1 MSLLH
6 EAARDALDA
15 IPNLDVLPTG
25 KERDRLFA
33 AFQRLTLLATR
44 ALDENTAHRKP
55 DRSALLRMAGNIA
68 GGMVACPWAPN
79 CGASSGSV
87 PAEISATARQQIA
100 DASVDIAR
108 RILANVDTER

>member
-1 MSLLH
+1 MSILH

-15 IPNLDVLPTG
+15 IPSLDVLPAG

-33 AFQRLTLLATR
+33 TFHRLTLLATR
-44 ALDENTAHRKP
+44 AIDENNAHRKP

-79 CGASSGSV
+79 CGGSTATV
-87 PAEISATARQQIA
+87 PPEISATARQQIA
-100 DASVDIAR
+100 DASVDLAR
-108 RILANVDTER
+108 RILAAVDKER

>member
-68 GGMVACPWAPN
+68 GGARGVRPN
-79 CGASSGSV
+79 GW
-87 PAEISATARQQIA
+87 SARFGTFRH
-100 DASVDIAR
+100 
-108 RILANVDTER
+108 